1 MTKKKT
7 YKKVDAALAKKCR
20 ERYRDSDISMFALAK
35 AENISYRT
43 CRDIINNVV
52 EPDDSW
58 NVPES
63 IQSQIVKAVAKYR
76 LRDEI
81 VTRKKSKVDDK
92 TIAKALR
99 VELEKPSVLDLIE
112 QYIEARSEE
121 GDFLKSRKTRRSRY
135 IDSVKKILEGKDE

>member
-1 MTKKKT
+1 MDRHS
-7 YKKVDAALAKKCR
+7 VVVGGVPLHCVHQ
-20 ERYRDSDISMFALAK
+20 
-35 AENISYRT
+35 